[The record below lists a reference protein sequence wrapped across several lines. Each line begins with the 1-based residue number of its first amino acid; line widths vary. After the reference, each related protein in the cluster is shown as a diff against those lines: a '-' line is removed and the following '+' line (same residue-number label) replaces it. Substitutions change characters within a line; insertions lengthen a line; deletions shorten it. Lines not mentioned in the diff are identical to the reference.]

1 MEKGSDGYM
10 SILLWVMLAMMT
22 VIGYFCN
29 GAIGNHA
36 LIGNFLVSVVLILA
50 WGYYI
55 AFGIKSKCG
64 YKITLGYC
72 FLIFA
77 AAMIQLV
84 LSFNDRN
91 SILWTVC
98 SMLIAPFQGMQY
110 IASSALQFYAVVGVV
125 SLTGIAGSIYKLW
138 KKETD
143 KRQ

>member
-1 MEKGSDGYM
+1 M
-10 SILLWVMLAMMT
+10 SILLWVMLTLIT

-36 LIGNFLVSVVLILA
+36 LIGNFLVSVVLVLV

-55 AFGIKSKCG
+55 AFGVKSKHV

-72 FLIFA
+72 FMIFA
-77 AAMIQLV
+77 AAILQLV
-84 LSFNDRN
+84 LYSRDRN

-98 SMLIAPFQGMQY
+98 GSLIAPFQGMQY
-110 IASSALQFYAVVGVV
+110 IASSALQFYIVIGLTALAGV
-125 SLTGIAGSIYKLW
+125 SGSVYKLW
-138 KKETD
+138 KKD